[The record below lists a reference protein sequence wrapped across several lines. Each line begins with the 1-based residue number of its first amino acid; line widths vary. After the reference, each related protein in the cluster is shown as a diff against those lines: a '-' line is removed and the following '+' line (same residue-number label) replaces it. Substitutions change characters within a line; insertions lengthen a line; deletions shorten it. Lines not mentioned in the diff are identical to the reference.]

1 MMPEA
6 DPGITGEPID
16 DSLVAGAS
24 GNELLL
30 EVLVEGTIHQFL
42 IDSGAS
48 LSLIKP
54 GVSQAEVAPT
64 DLDAMVQN

>member
-1 MMPEA
+1 LK
-6 DPGITGEPID
+6 
-16 DSLVAGAS
+16 SLGTQEVEIQL
-24 GNELLL
+24 GNRTYAHELL
-30 EVLVEGTIHQFL
+30 VTP
-42 IDSGAS
+42 